1 VFRALLVGMLLKMGL
16 DNSDFVGTEFGG
28 QIVLLR

>member
-1 VFRALLVGMLLKMGL
+1 MLLKMGL